1 MSIRYGFFNAKR
13 TDDGFDRLY
22 SNEDMN
28 DFLRGVISQNG
39 VFTAVG
45 DQCMVDYPVDI
56 YPTSDY
62 NALVVHEGQVSG
74 VEEGSIMLR
83 VRPGKALVNSHWVY
97 IDSDEEIYLTRPP
110 LTSDGRVDMISLRWN
125 ELDRTCYVNVT
136 PGEGNY
142 YPQPIGNNDGV
153 FDPTSGML
161 DIVLAY
167 IHVPSGIP
175 GPSTA
180 GDIRIES
187 MVGKSVCPYISHLVI
202 GPSTEDIDKTL
213 TNYYARFDE
222 WFKSIET
229 SKDLNLHIAHR
240 EATINGIPKIIP
252 LNNETFTD
260 YSYDTSD
267 VVMVYINGMIV
278 TEGTY
283 YRITSDGPDNWY
295 IEIIADIFNDE
306 DVVLNNEIK
315 INIIRST
322 SLELPADGD
331 EIAY

>member
-39 VFTAVG
+39 VFAAVG
-45 DQCMVDYPVDI
+45 DQCMVDYPMDV
-56 YPTSDY
+56 YPTSEY
-62 NALVVHEGQVSG
+62 NSIVVHAGQVPG
-74 VEEGSIMLR
+74 VAEGSIMLR
-83 VRPGKALVNSHWVY
+83 VRPGKALVNGHWVY

-110 LTSDGRVDMISLRWN
+110 LTSDGRIDMISIRWN
-125 ELDRTCYVNVT
+125 ELDRKCVIYVTQGN
-136 PGEGNY
+136 GNY
-142 YPQPIGNNDGV
+142 YPQPMGNRNGV
-153 FDPTSGML
+153 FDASSGVV

-167 IHVPSGIP
+167 VHVPSGIP
-175 GPSTA
+175 GPSSA

-187 MVGKSVCPYISHLVI
+187 MVGKNVCPYISHLVQ
-202 GPSTEDIDKTL
+202 GASTEDVDRTL
-213 TNYYARFDE
+213 SSYYARFDE
-222 WFKSIET
+222 WFATIERT
-229 SKDLNLHIAHR
+229 KDLNLHIAHR
-240 EATINGIPKIIP
+240 EATIFGIPKTIP

-267 VVMVYINGMIV
+267 VIMVYINGMIV

-283 YRITSDGPDNWY
+283 YQILNNGSDWY
-295 IEIIADIFNDE
+295 IEIIASIFGDS
-306 DVVLNNEIK
+306 DVVEGNEIK
-315 INIIRST
+315 INVIRAT
-322 SLELPADGD
+322 SLELPPDGD